1 MTNQVKSQ
9 IQIVFNYQDGKQV
22 KMLEFQDGGVLVE
35 FNEELKNLV
44 SDYTGPLAIEA
55 RIKCSNG
62 LVALPSVVGLI
73 RQLNPTIPVELY
85 LPYLPHARQDRFTTN
100 LEKGIYN
107 AFTFKHSVVPI
118 INSCNFT
125 QISVLDA
132 HNPSMLS
139 LFNSF
144 TTENVELI
152 QMFPWMDALK
162 DKVQIVVAPDAG
174 AVKNSEKYAELFGVP
189 LDTASKAR
197 DPSNGY
203 IVMKDV
209 YGEDVKDKVVFI
221 ADDIIEGGATVM
233 LLAKLLKERG
243 AKEVHVVVT
252 HGLFTRGFEHL
263 LEHIDH
269 IYAYHSWVEI
279 PEELKGRVT
288 VHELF

>member
-1 MTNQVKSQ
+1 MTNPVKST

-35 FNEELKNLV
+35 FNEELKERV
-44 SDYTGPLAIEA
+44 SDYVGPIAIEA

-73 RQLNPTIPVELY
+73 RQLNPVIPIELY

-125 QISVLDA
+125 QISVLEA

-139 LFNSF
+139 LFNSLA
-144 TTENVELI
+144 TENVELI
-152 QMFPWMDALK
+152 SMFPWEKELK
-162 DKVQIVVAPDAG
+162 GKVDIVVAPDAG
-174 AVKNSEKYAELFGVP
+174 AVKNSEKFSEYFGVP
-189 LDTASKAR
+189 LDTASKSR

-203 IVMKDV
+203 IVMKEV

-269 IYAYHSWVEI
+269 IYAFHSWVEV
-279 PEELKGRVT
+279 PEEFKGRVT

>member
-1 MTNQVKSQ
+1 MTNQVKSR
-9 IQIVFNYQDGKQV
+9 IQIVFNYTEGKQV

-35 FNEELKNLV
+35 FNEELKELV
-44 SDYTGPLAIEA
+44 SDYTGTLAIEA

-73 RQLNPTIPVELY
+73 RQLNPTVAVELY

-125 QISVLDA
+125 AISVLEA
-132 HNPSMLS
+132 HNPAMLS

-144 TTENVELI
+144 TTSNIDLI
-152 QMFPWMDALK
+152 SMLPWFEELK
-162 DKVQIVVAPDAG
+162 DKVDIVVAPDAG
-174 AVKNSEKYAELFGVP
+174 AVKNSEKYAESFGVP
-189 LDTASKAR
+189 LDTASKSR
-197 DPSNGY
+197 DPSNGF
-203 IVMKDV
+203 IVMKEV

-243 AKEVHVVVT
+243 AKEVHVVVA

-269 IYAYHSWVEI
+269 IYAFHSWVEV
-279 PEELKGRVT
+279 PEEFKGRVS
-288 VHELF
+288 VNELF

>member
-1 MTNQVKSQ
+1 MTNQVKST
-9 IQIVFNYQDGKQV
+9 IQIVFDYKDGKQV

-35 FNEELKNLV
+35 FNEELKELV

-73 RQLNPTIPVELY
+73 RQLNPTILIELY

-125 QISVLDA
+125 QISVLEA
-132 HNPSMLS
+132 HNPSMLA
-139 LFNSF
+139 LFNAF
-144 TTENVELI
+144 TVQNVNLIEMLPWLEEL
-152 QMFPWMDALK
+152 K
-162 DKVQIVVAPDAG
+162 NKVDIVVAPDAG
-174 AVKNSEKYAELFGVP
+174 AVKNSEQYAELFGVP

-243 AKEVHVVVT
+243 AKEIHVVVT
-252 HGLFTRGFEHL
+252 HGLFTKGFEHL
-263 LEHIDH
+263 LEYVDH
-269 IYAYHSWVEI
+269 IYAYHSWVEV
-279 PEELKGRVT
+279 PEKLKDRVS

>member
-1 MTNQVKSQ
+1 MTNQVKST

-35 FNEELKNLV
+35 FNEELKERV
-44 SDYTGPLAIEA
+44 SNYVGPIAVEA

-73 RQLNPTIPVELY
+73 RQLNPTIPIELY

-125 QISVLDA
+125 QISVLEA

-144 TTENVELI
+144 TTQNVELLE
-152 QMFPWMDALK
+152 MLPWMEELK
-162 DKVQIVVAPDAG
+162 NKVQIVVAPDAG
-174 AVKNSEKYAELFGVP
+174 AVKNSEKYAEHFGVA
-189 LDTASKAR
+189 LDTASKSR
-197 DPSNGY
+197 DASNGH

-209 YGEDVKDKVVFI
+209 YGEDVKDKIVFI

-243 AKEVHVVVT
+243 AKEIHVVVA

-263 LEHIDH
+263 LEYIDH
-269 IYAYHSWVEI
+269 IYAYHSWVEV
-279 PEELKGRVT
+279 PEEFKGRVS

>member
-9 IQIVFNYQDGKQV
+9 IEIIFDYKHAEAV
-22 KMLEFQDGGVLVE
+22 KLLEFQDGGVLVE
-35 FNEELKNLV
+35 FNQGLKDLIENYV
-44 SDYTGPLAIEA
+44 GSLAIEA

-62 LVALPSVVGLI
+62 LVALPSVVGFI
-73 RQLNPTIPVELY
+73 RQLNPTLHVELY
-85 LPYLPHARQDRFTTN
+85 LPYLPHARQDRFTSK
-100 LEKGIYN
+100 EQKGIYN
-107 AFTFKHSVVPI
+107 AFTFKHSIVPI

-125 QISVLDA
+125 QISVLEA

-144 TTENVELI
+144 TTENVELLH
-152 QMFPWMDALK
+152 MLPWLEELK
-162 DKVQIVVAPDAG
+162 EKVEIVVAPDAG
-174 AVKNSEKYAELFGVP
+174 AVKNSEKYAEYFGVA
-189 LDTASKAR
+189 LDTASKFR
-197 DPSNGY
+197 DPSNGH

-243 AKEVHVVVT
+243 AKEIHVVVA
-252 HGLFTRGFEHL
+252 HGLFTRGFAHL

-269 IYAYHSWVEI
+269 IYAYHSWVEV
-279 PEELKGRVT
+279 PEEFKGRVS
-288 VHELF
+288 VYELF